1 MNDACHDAGRGGEL
15 ELPNDLDRNGSHRHV
30 EPHLNRH
37 EWHNGRR
44 RPSSTSLEQICPRLL
59 RGGSLVTARV
69 WRDRG
74 IAIVDPGQDASQ
86 SVAGEFARLLGTAVK
101 LGPTV
106 AVTFESVQFVDAS
119 ALGVI
124 LPAHQAL
131 QECGGRI
138 VLAVVPHTLRRL
150 LAFTGLDATLAVY
163 DSLEEAIII
172 QLSRAHAAS
181 RPRMAEGGA

>member
-1 MNDACHDAGRGGEL
+1 MNGACHDAGWGGEL
-15 ELPNDLDRNGSHRHV
+15 ELPNNLDRNGSHCHV

-37 EWHNGRR
+37 EWRNGRR
-44 RPSSTSLEQICPRLL
+44 RRASTSLEHIVLRGL
-59 RGGSLVTARV
+59 RGGSFVTARV

-74 IAIVDPGQDASQ
+74 IAIVDPGEEASH
-86 SVAGEFARLLGTAVK
+86 SVAGEFARALGTAVK
-101 LGPTV
+101 LGGPAV

-124 LPAHQAL
+124 LREHQAL

-138 VLAVVPHTLRRL
+138 VLAVVPFTLRRL

-163 DSLEEAIII
+163 DSLEDAII

-181 RPRMAEGGA
+181 RPRTAEGGA